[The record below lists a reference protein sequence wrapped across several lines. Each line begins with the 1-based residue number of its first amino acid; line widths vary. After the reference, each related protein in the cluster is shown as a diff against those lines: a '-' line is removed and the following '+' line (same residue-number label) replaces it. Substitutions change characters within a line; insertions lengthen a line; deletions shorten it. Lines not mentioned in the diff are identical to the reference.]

1 MKIGHMA
8 SAASLGLWVLLVSGG
23 VAIAQVAPK
32 FALSPYE
39 AGPCLTKADNSKTR
53 TPAYSCSTSA
63 LPDAPMPQF
72 QVAAYSSYMGTG
84 GSQFLPYEPL
94 TSHQK
99 FEIFTRRT
107 YSPFT
112 FFSAAFD
119 AAYAHV
125 TDSWPDYGHGVSG
138 YGKRY
143 GATIANAESRSFFMS
158 FLFPTVFH
166 QDPRYFSS
174 PSTKFLPRMLYAASR
189 VLITRSDSGNDTLNT
204 SVLAGTAV
212 TTALSNAYY
221 PRPERTLGDSMNR
234 FGGSLL
240 GGVQTNIMREF
251 WPDLTRMFHRH
262 EPQGMKD
269 LQDTM
274 EQKFPRVKSFA
285 EKTVAA
291 ENGP

>member
-1 MKIGHMA
+1 MKIGHKTL
-8 SAASLGLWVLLVSGG
+8 AASLGLSVLLVAGATAS
-23 VAIAQVAPK
+23 AQVAPQ

-39 AGPCLTKADNSKTR
+39 AGPCLTKSDNSKGR
-53 TPAYSCSTSA
+53 SPAYPCTSSA
-63 LPDAPMPQF
+63 LPDAPTPQF
-72 QVAAYSSYMGTG
+72 QTSAYLGG
-84 GSQFLPYEPL
+84 GSQTLTYEPL

-99 FEIFTRRT
+99 FELFTRRT

-125 TDSWPDYGHGVSG
+125 TDSWPDYGHGASG

-143 GATIANAESRSFFMS
+143 GATIADVEARSFFLS
-158 FLFPTVFH
+158 FLFPAAFH

-174 PSTKFLPRMLYAASR
+174 PSTKFLPRLIYAASR
-189 VLITRSDSGNDTLNT
+189 VLITRSDSGNNTFNT
-204 SVLAGTAV
+204 SLLAGTAV

-221 PRPERTLGDSMNR
+221 PRPERTLGDSLNR

-251 WPDLTRMFHRH
+251 WPDLTRMFHKH
-262 EPQGMKD
+262 EPQSVKNIE
-269 LQDTM
+269 QNV
-274 EQKFPRVKSFA
+274 EQKFPLVKTLA
-285 EKTVAA
+285 EKTAAA
-291 ENGP
+291 ETAP

>member
-1 MKIGHMA
+1 MNIGHMA
-8 SAASLGLWVLLVSGG
+8 SAASLGLWALLVSCS
-23 VAIAQVAPK
+23 VATAQVAPQ

-39 AGPCLTKADNSKTR
+39 AGPCLTKADDSKNR
-53 TPAYSCSTSA
+53 APAYSCSTSA

-72 QVAAYSSYMGTG
+72 QSSGYMGTA
-84 GSQFLPYEPL
+84 GSQLLPYEPL

-99 FEIFTRRT
+99 FELFTRRT

-125 TDSWPDYGHGVSG
+125 TDSWPDYGHGASG

-143 GATIANAESRSFFMS
+143 GATIADAEARSFFMS
-158 FLFPTVFH
+158 FLFPAAFH

-174 PSTKFLPRMLYAASR
+174 PSTKFLPRLLYAASR
-189 VLITRSDSGNDTLNT
+189 VLITRSDSGNDTFNT
-204 SVLAGTAV
+204 SLLAGTAV

-221 PRPERTLGDSMNR
+221 PRPERTVGGSLNR

-240 GGVQTNIMREF
+240 GGVQTNVMREF
-251 WPDLTRMFHRH
+251 WPDMMRMFHRH

-269 LQDTM
+269 LQDNV
-274 EQKFPRVKSFA
+274 EQRFPMVKSLA
-285 EKTVAA
+285 EKTAAA
-291 ENGP
+291 ETAP